1 MRTRTAAMAVALA
14 ATVATTVGVAA
25 GVGVGVAGLRQGR
38 EKVHTPVTHMD
49 YGRCL
54 GTTFD

>member
-1 MRTRTAAMAVALA
+1 MAVALA